1 MSSVALHG
9 SAVVVGSSS
18 PRNFLPWGS
27 GLSVPLTARALG
39 RFAWNPV
46 KPRWNL
52 SRNTP
57 PMSWNTPLTVS
68 PSLRV
73 STRVLVRLSTAT
85 PVATSANLN
94 FVACACQ
101 EECTVGTHDFH
112 DDHALWSGSVPPLWS
127 VGHCYYA
134 QLLSRTLLDSPRCDC
149 SVVYCTCVQVLRMV
163 W

>member
-1 MSSVALHG
+1 MSAVALHG

-57 PMSWNTPLTVS
+57 TMSWNTPLTVS

-112 DDHALWSGSVPPLWS
+112 DDHALWSGSQCH
-127 VGHCYYA
+127 HCGRWGTA
-134 QLLSRTLLDSPRCDC
+134 IMHSCCHAHFLTAPAVIAVLSIVHVYRC
-149 SVVYCTCVQVLRMV
+149 
-163 W
+163 